1 MVKWSEKEAAIK
13 SLLRGGQ
20 VDPNDLIEAAR
31 DPEHP
36 CHGDFTWDVDKA
48 VAERHRDQARS
59 IIRRCKFEV
68 IIEDVTVPVVS
79 YVSSPKEDDVF
90 VSVVKVRSKSQV
102 ADIMAY
108 EVGVLHGVASRVYGI
123 AVAKRGIVGSDVVSR
138 LGKIREQIAALSDDL
153 LEE

>member
-36 CHGDFTWDVDKA
+36 CHGDFTWDVNKA
-48 VAERHRDQARS
+48 ASERHRDQARS

-68 IIEDVTVPVVS
+68 IVEDVTVPVVS
-79 YVSSPKEDDVF
+79 YVASPTEDTF
-90 VSVVKVRSKSQV
+90 ISVPKIRSKAQV
-102 ADIMAY
+102 ADVMVA
-108 EVGVLHGVASRVYGI
+108 EVAQLHGVASRVYGI
-123 AVAKRGIVGSDVVSR
+123 AQSKRGIVGGDVVSQ
-138 LGKIREQIAALSDDL
+138 LGAIVDSIAAVKDDL
-153 LEE
+153 EA